1 MEGSESN
8 CLGAVEARATDEA
21 GGWLVE
27 HVLYTVLHQP
37 LWLESDPTG
46 WARPSDPVLSLNV
59 EARVG
64 QDQGRAEVTR
74 EVGQKNP
81 RSQGEGGFPT
91 SSQPSLTS
99 TTTAGPCLKS
109 SPLPGTQPSRPQDP
123 DSLFCH
129 LVKDHPV
136 KVASALP
143 FLHGPPHSLLQ
154 RHGGLQ
160 AGQGPQ
166 HWAVSPQG
174 PSGPTARPP
183 PT

>member
-74 EVGQKNP
+74 EIGQKNP
-81 RSQGEGGFPT
+81 RSQGEGGFRWGEGLLGCGDPV
-91 SSQPSLTS
+91 L
-99 TTTAGPCLKS
+99 ANN
-109 SPLPGTQPSRPQDP
+109 PLPNP
-123 DSLFCH
+123 L
-129 LVKDHPV
+129 
-136 KVASALP
+136 
-143 FLHGPPHSLLQ
+143 
-154 RHGGLQ
+154 
-160 AGQGPQ
+160 
-166 HWAVSPQG
+166 
-174 PSGPTARPP
+174 
-183 PT
+183 